1 MAGKV
6 SDDTVRCSF
15 CNKTQSQ
22 VRKLI
27 AGPNGA
33 YICDECIDV
42 CAEII
47 EEEFEY
53 DERREFDD
61 INLLT
66 PEEMKRFLDEYVIG
80 QDEAKKVLSVA
91 VYNHYKRIMAEQD
104 LGVELQKSN
113 ILMLGPTGCGK
124 TLLAQTLA
132 KILNVPF
139 AIADATALTE
149 AGYVGEDVEN
159 ILLKV
164 IQAADGDIERAEH
177 GIIYIDEIDKI
188 TRKSENPSITRD
200 VSGEGVQQ
208 ALLKIIEGTVAS
220 VPPQGGR
227 KHPQQE
233 LLQIDT
239 TNILFICGGA
249 FDGLEKII
257 ENRLG
262 AGSIGFNAE
271 IVDKQNQDID
281 ELLKQVMPQ
290 DLTKFGLIPEFIGR
304 VPVTVALRS
313 LSEDALVKILSEPKN
328 AIIKQ
333 YQAFFDLDGVKLE
346 FTEEALTAIAHLAVE
361 RKTGARGL
369 RSIME
374 SIMMDIMYEIPSD
387 SSIGICTVTK
397 EAVEGKSEPE
407 LVYRENTVPRK
418 SFTGRLKKDKTGEIA

>member
-15 CNKTQSQ
+15 CNRTQNQ

-33 YICDECIDV
+33 YICDACIDV

-53 DERREFDD
+53 DERRAHDD

-66 PEEMKRFLDEYVIG
+66 PEELKAFLDDYVIG

-91 VYNHYKRIMAEQD
+91 VYNHYKRILAEQD

-132 KILNVPF
+132 KVLNVPF

-227 KHPQQE
+227 KHPHQE
-233 LLQIDT
+233 LIQIDT

-249 FDGLEKII
+249 FEGIDKII
-257 ENRLG
+257 ETRLDKK
-262 AGSIGFNAE
+262 SIGFNAE
-271 IVDKQNQDID
+271 IASQHEYNVDV
-281 ELLKQVMPQ
+281 LLKQVLPQ
-290 DLTKFGLIPEFIGR
+290 DLVKFGLIPELVGR
-304 VPVTVALRS
+304 LPVTVS
-313 LSEDALVKILSEPKN
+313 LEMLDKKALVRILTEPKN
-328 AIIKQ
+328 SIVKQ
-333 YQAFFDLDGVKLE
+333 YQKLLELDGVKLV
-346 FTEEALTAIAHLAVE
+346 FDRDALTAIAETTLA

-369 RSIME
+369 RAIME
-374 SIMMDIMYEIPSD
+374 GIMMDTMFIVPSD
-387 SSIGICTVTK
+387 ETIKECRITK
-397 EAVEGKSEPE
+397 DAVKGTGKPLYERDGEERRSFLTSE
-407 LVYRENTVPRK
+407 
-418 SFTGRLKKDKTGEIA
+418 SA

>member
-1 MAGKV
+1 MAGKA
-6 SDDTVRCSF
+6 SDDMVRCSF
-15 CNKTQSQ
+15 CNKPQSQ

-33 YICDECIDV
+33 YICDECIEV
-42 CAEII
+42 CSEII

-53 DERREFDD
+53 DDDRREFDD

-66 PEEMKRFLDEYVIG
+66 PEEIKAFLDEYVIG

-91 VYNHYKRIMAEQD
+91 VYNHYKRIMAGSD
-104 LGVELQKSN
+104 LGVDLQKSN

-149 AGYVGEDVEN
+149 AGYVGEDVES

-208 ALLKIIEGTVAS
+208 ALLKIIEGIVAS

-227 KHPQQE
+227 KHPHQE
-233 LLQIDT
+233 LIQIDT

-249 FDGLEKII
+249 FEGIDKII
-257 ENRLG
+257 ETRLDKK
-262 AGSIGFNAE
+262 SIGFNAE
-271 IVDKQNQDID
+271 IAKKHEEDVDV
-281 ELLKQVMPQ
+281 LLHQVLPQ
-290 DLTKFGLIPEFIGR
+290 DLVKFGLIPELVGR
-304 VPVTVALRS
+304 VPVTVSLDLLDKEALIR
-313 LSEDALVKILSEPKN
+313 ILTEPKSSLV
-328 AIIKQ
+328 KQ
-333 YQAFFDLDGVKLE
+333 YQKLMELDGVKLE
-346 FTEEALTAIAHLAVE
+346 FDKAALDAIAETSLA

-369 RSIME
+369 RAIME
-374 SIMMDIMYEIPSD
+374 DIMMDTMFRVPSD
-387 SSIGICTVTK
+387 DTIKGCMITK
-397 EAVEGKSEPE
+397 DVVEGKGQPLYECDGE
-407 LVYRENTVPRK
+407 ERK
-418 SFTGRLKKDKTGEIA
+418 SFLTSESA

>member
-6 SDDTVRCSF
+6 IDDIVRCSF
-15 CNKTQSQ
+15 CNKSQNQ

-33 YICDECIDV
+33 YICDECVDV
-42 CAEII
+42 CSEII

-53 DERREFDD
+53 DERSPFAD

-66 PEEMKRFLDEYVIG
+66 PEEMKAFLDDYVIG

-91 VYNHYKRIMAEQD
+91 VYNHYKRILAEQD

-132 KILNVPF
+132 KVLNVPF

-227 KHPQQE
+227 KHPHQE
-233 LLQIDT
+233 LIQIDT

-249 FDGLEKII
+249 FEGIDKII
-257 ENRLG
+257 ETRLDKK
-262 AGSIGFNAE
+262 SIGFNAE
-271 IVDKQNQDID
+271 IMTQHEYNVDV
-281 ELLKQVMPQ
+281 LLKEVLPQ
-290 DLTKFGLIPEFIGR
+290 DLVKFGLIPELVGR
-304 VPVTVALRS
+304 LPVTVSLEMLDKKALIR
-313 LSEDALVKILSEPKN
+313 ILTEPKS
-328 AIIKQ
+328 AIVKQ
-333 YQAFFDLDGVKLE
+333 YQKLLELDGVRLVFDKD
-346 FTEEALTAIAHLAVE
+346 ALTAIAETTLS

-369 RSIME
+369 RAIME
-374 SIMMDIMYEIPSD
+374 GIMMDTMFRVPSD
-387 SSIGICTVTK
+387 ETIKECRITK
-397 EAVEGKSEPE
+397 DVVKGTGQPLYERDGEE
-407 LVYRENTVPRK
+407 RR
-418 SFTGRLKKDKTGEIA
+418 SFLTSQSA